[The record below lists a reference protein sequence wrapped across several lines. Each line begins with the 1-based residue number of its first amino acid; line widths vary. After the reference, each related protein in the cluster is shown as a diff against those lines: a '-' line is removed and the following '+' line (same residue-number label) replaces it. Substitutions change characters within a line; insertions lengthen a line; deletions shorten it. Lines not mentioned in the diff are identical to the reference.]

1 MRNQQQSTISPIR
14 RFLSGILHIIAA
26 IGFFARRLW
35 LTIPEPVR
43 RPLVFWTGRALVAT
57 LLISLLF
64 AGNAWVEH
72 PLIDQSVTS
81 FYGMDQYKEGIII
94 SCGIYVILAVSLNL
108 VNGFT
113 GQFSLGHIGFYAVG
127 AYVAAAVSTYD
138 AYLFPGLPIDGSP
151 IGVVQGAYPV
161 LLLCLLGGLA
171 AAAVGFIVGLPSLRL
186 RGDYLAII
194 TLGFAQIIQV
204 VIRNIKAVDGATSF
218 TGISRGDTTILTPH
232 LTNFFWVFLFVALTL
247 WVSYGL
253 RFSTHGLAFLAVRE
267 DEIAAEAMGIPTTR
281 YKVTAFVLS
290 AFFTGIAGALFALYQ
305 PSLSSDQFSFV
316 RSIDT
321 VVMVVLG
328 GLGSISGVA
337 IAAVLLT
344 ILPEALRGIAQ
355 YRLVAYSLL
364 LIILMLTRPQ
374 GIFGREEL
382 SRAWLLG
389 QVSAV
394 RGWFTRRPPRS
405 PALATGSE
413 VMTAAQDRDDTE
425 L

>member
-1 MRNQQQSTISPIR
+1 MGTAAFKSPALLTRLVGIVALVGLL
-14 RFLSGILHIIAA
+14 FLGN
-26 IGFFARRLW
+26 LW
-35 LTIPEPVR
+35 VE
-43 RPLVFWTGRALVAT
+43 RPLL
-57 LLISLLF
+57 
-64 AGNAWVEH
+64 
-72 PLIDQSVTS
+72 DQSVTS
-81 FYGMDQYKEGIII
+81 FYGMDQYKEDIII
-94 SCGIYVILAVSLNL
+94 SCGIYIILAVALNL

-127 AYVAAAVSTYD
+127 AYVAAAVSTYGH
-138 AYLFPGLPIDGSP
+138 AKLFPGLPIDGSP
-151 IGVVQGAYPV
+151 IGVAQGAYPI
-161 LLLCLLGGLA
+161 LTLCLISGLA
-171 AAAVGFIVGLPSLRL
+171 AAVVGYIVGLPSLRL

-232 LTNFFWVFLFVALTL
+232 LTNFFWVYLFAALTL

-305 PSLSSDQFSFV
+305 PSLSNDQFSFV

-344 ILPEALRGIAQ
+344 VLPEALRGLDQ

-382 SRAWLLG
+382 SRAWLRG
-389 QVSAV
+389 QLAAV
-394 RGWFTRRPPRS
+394 QGWFTRRPPS
-405 PALATGSE
+405 APALATGGD
-413 VMTAAQDRDDTE
+413 VMTTARDRDDVDV
-425 L
+425 

>member
-1 MRNQQQSTISPIR
+1 LGAAFKSPSLLTR
-14 RFLSGILHIIAA
+14 LLGIIALL
-26 IGFFARRLW
+26 GLLFLGNLW
-35 LTIPEPVR
+35 VE
-43 RPLVFWTGRALVAT
+43 RPLL
-57 LLISLLF
+57 
-64 AGNAWVEH
+64 
-72 PLIDQSVTS
+72 DQSVTS

-94 SCGIYVILAVSLNL
+94 SCGLYVILAVALNI

-127 AYVAAAVSTYD
+127 AYVAAAVSTYGH
-138 AYLFPGLPIDGSP
+138 AKLFPSLPIDGSP
-151 IGVVQGAYPV
+151 IGIVQGAYPI
-161 LLLCLLGGLA
+161 LTLCLLSGLA
-171 AAAVGFIVGLPSLRL
+171 AAVVGYIVGLPSLRL

-232 LTNFFWVFLFVALTL
+232 LTNFFWVYLFAALTL

-305 PSLSSDQFSFV
+305 PSLSNDQFSFV

-344 ILPEALRGIAQ
+344 VLPEALRGIDQ

-389 QVSAV
+389 QITAV
-394 RGWFTRRPPRS
+394 RGWFIRRPAPSTAPPQAPR
-405 PALATGSE
+405 
-413 VMTAAQDRDDTE
+413 
-425 L
+425 

>member
-1 MRNQQQSTISPIR
+1 LEKALGHSASFKSPA
-14 RFLSGILHIIAA
+14 L
-26 IGFFARRLW
+26 
-35 LTIPEPVR
+35 PVR
-43 RPLVFWTGRALVAT
+43 LLGIVALLGLLLLGNLWVERPLL
-57 LLISLLF
+57 
-64 AGNAWVEH
+64 
-72 PLIDQSVTS
+72 DQSVTS

-94 SCGIYVILAVSLNL
+94 SCGIYIILAVALNL

-127 AYVAAAVSTYD
+127 AYVAAAVSTYGH
-138 AYLFPGLPIDGSP
+138 AKLFPGLPIDGSP
-151 IGVVQGAYPV
+151 IGVAQGAYPI
-161 LLLCLLGGLA
+161 LTLCLLSGLA
-171 AAAVGFIVGLPSLRL
+171 AAAVGYIVGLPSLRL

-232 LTNFFWVFLFVALTL
+232 LTNFFWVYLFAALTL
-247 WVSYGL
+247 WIAYGL

-290 AFFTGIAGALFALYQ
+290 AFLTGIAGALFALYQ

-344 ILPEALRGIAQ
+344 VLPEALRGLDQ

-389 QVSAV
+389 QIAAV
-394 RGWFTRRPPRS
+394 RGWFSRRPPAA

-413 VMTAAQDRDDTE
+413 VMTTARDRDDVDI
-425 L
+425 

>member
-1 MRNQQQSTISPIR
+1 MLTRILG
-14 RFLSGILHIIAA
+14 FAGLLGI
-26 IGFFARRLW
+26 
-35 LTIPEPVR
+35 
-43 RPLVFWTGRALVAT
+43 
-57 LLISLLF
+57 LF
-64 AGNAWVEH
+64 AGNAWVER
-72 PLIDQSVTS
+72 PLMDQSATS

-127 AYVAAAVSTYD
+127 AYVAAAVSTYGH
-138 AYLFPGLPIDGSP
+138 ARLFPRLPIDGSSV
-151 IGVVQGAYPV
+151 GVVQGAYPI
-161 LLLCLLGGLA
+161 LLLCLIGGLA

-218 TGISRGDTTILTPH
+218 TGISRGETTILTPH

-316 RSIDT
+316 RSFDT

-344 ILPEALRGIAQ
+344 ILPEALRGIDQ

-364 LIILMLTRPQ
+364 LIVLMLTRPQ

-382 SRAWLLG
+382 SRAWLMG
-389 QVSAV
+389 QIVAV
-394 RGWFTRRPPRS
+394 KSWFSRRPKITRLPQS
-405 PALATGSE
+405 PE
-413 VMTAAQDRDDTE
+413 
-425 L
+425 